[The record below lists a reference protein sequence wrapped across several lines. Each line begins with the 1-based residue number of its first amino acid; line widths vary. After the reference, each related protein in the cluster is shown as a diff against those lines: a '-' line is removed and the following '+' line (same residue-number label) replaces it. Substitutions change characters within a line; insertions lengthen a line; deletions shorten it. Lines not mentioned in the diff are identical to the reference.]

1 MTLMLEERLAGLVY
15 GLALGEG
22 TALPSAI
29 HRLSILAPKR
39 VLRMR
44 TLGEFADNQKQTT
57 RPFPYTHAQAS
68 HLLNPSP
75 SDVTEWFAFVADYLL
90 SNQESLVAWQELAKQ
105 SSDVRART
113 GTKIALRNLLV
124 GKNPPASGHDN
135 PHYFD
140 DIAMIRALAI
150 AAVHGRDRDVLNAK
164 VLADSSIT
172 HSEDG
177 VFCALAVA
185 YLMASL
191 LEGESIPQAIAAAL
205 QQIPDSSWSNY
216 LISSMIQ
223 KSAGVREP
231 LVRFSILEK
240 SEIENIYAY
249 PISAPETLGLLLA
262 HLQNC
267 SDPNELIFSGLLHK
281 RKLDSLPALMG
292 AVAGAHF
299 GISWIPAEFK
309 SDSLQLDGVSIP
321 KLKAMTLSNLVS
333 RLSKDS

>member
-1 MTLMLEERLAGLVY
+1 MPIPIDTAATGLLGSRLDEALELVRNEFTGLDLERQYRNAFARLLKPDPLGRVLML
-15 GLALGEG
+15 G
-22 TALPSAI
+22 TDQRDLFIP
-29 HRLSILAPKR
+29 
-39 VLRMR
+39 VLRSIVVDR
-44 TLGEFADNQKQTT
+44 VPAGG
-57 RPFPYTHAQAS
+57 
-68 HLLNPSP
+68 HLLDLGAGDGQTFSLL
-75 SDVTEWFAFVADYLL
+75 ADA
-90 SNQESLVAWQELAKQ
+90 VPA
-105 SSDVRART
+105 
-113 GTKIALRNLLV
+113 GTTV
-124 GKNPPASGHDN
+124 SFEEPN

-150 AAVHGRDRDVLNAK
+150 AAVHHRGRDVLNNK

-191 LEGESIPQAIAAAL
+191 LEGESIPQAIAGAL
-205 QQIPDSSWSNY
+205 HQIPNSSWSNY
-216 LISSMIQ
+216 IISSMIQ
-223 KSAGVREP
+223 KSAGVKET
-231 LVRFSILEK
+231 LVRYSILES

-249 PISAPETLGLLLA
+249 PISAPETMGLLLA

-267 SDPNELIFSGLLHK
+267 SDPNELMFSGLLHK

-299 GISWIPAEFK
+299 GISWIPTEFR

-321 KLKAMTLSNLVS
+321 KLKAMTLSSLVS

>member
-44 TLGEFADNQKQTT
+44 TLGEYADNQKQTT

-75 SDVTEWFAFVADYLL
+75 SDATEWFAFVADYML
-90 SNQESLVAWQELAKQ
+90 SNQESLAAWQVLAKQ
-105 SSDVRART
+105 SSDIRART
-113 GTKIALRNLLV
+113 GTKIALRNLLE

-150 AAVHGRDRDVLNAK
+150 AAVHHRDRDVLNNK

-191 LEGESIPQAIAAAL
+191 LEGESIPQAIAGAL
-205 QQIPDSSWSNY
+205 HQIPNSSWSNY
-216 LISSMIQ
+216 IVSSMIQ
-223 KSAGVREP
+223 KSAGVKET
-231 LVRFSILEK
+231 LVRYSILES

-267 SDPNELIFSGLLHK
+267 SDSNELMFSGLLHK

-292 AVAGAHF
+292 AVAGARF
-299 GISWIPAEFK
+299 GISWIPKELR

-321 KLKAMTLSNLVS
+321 KLKAMTLSSLVS